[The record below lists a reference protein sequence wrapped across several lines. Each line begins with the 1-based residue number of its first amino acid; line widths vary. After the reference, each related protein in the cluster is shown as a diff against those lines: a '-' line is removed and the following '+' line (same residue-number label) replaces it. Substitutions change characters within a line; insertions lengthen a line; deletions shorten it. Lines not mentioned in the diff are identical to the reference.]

1 MLNLK
6 MLMES
11 EEVCV
16 MESSRVLTW
25 CFAHHLFVLSKQRN
39 CLEYFRICK
48 LQNRVKRIQSTN
60 SAFPVQSDSEI
71 VDSVFDH
78 QYRLVFIIF
87 KDGKVSLYQYISC
100 NAEWRYIETQT
111 IIDDSKE
118 ILGYRCCGS
127 NGHLYWQTRA
137 GGHNSSQLADV
148 WAVPYHVNIGTEA
161 NIVSR
166 VHFMPPKLVIGS
178 CLPSDLQLQ
187 CSDNSVLVLPCH
199 QRMSGIVLSITP
211 VKVVVFDMLQG
222 VIACKEH
229 LLAPVQYSSLALPIM
244 NALQAPQ
251 RQGIDVKHVVTDGYR
266 ILLLCSGG
274 AVWIGEISDAVDG
287 GAEGF
292 SQIDADVDVELLE
305 LSNIILLEDILVFTD
320 DHFTEIRY
328 LNLRAGKLHRVPTGY
343 VGGLLSWCYYYDTT
357 NTTLHKSADVILLLQ
372 SGEPASLMEVLV
384 RSLDSIEQSS
394 VKGGEALCEPPTSIS
409 SLSLKLLHSTSRES
423 QSPQLLDIIEGNQ
436 GIVTPFSLSLAK
448 TVKES
453 NRTAESLIN
462 KRNVPLTI
470 TSESIYKLIDTV
482 SEDNVEGV
490 VSKLTYYTDVAP
502 RSCLSAF
509 SRYLDPQGSSAN
521 IVEKVM
527 ATGSKYM
534 EYTSAP
540 SAPNSIVDSLLSLI
554 DTQVSGKERLT
565 SDRSFLLSYSKLCIL
580 SSCENRILHI
590 IGLLKDSALEVDVI
604 DKLVQ
609 EFSRTSSM
617 HSNLINQYMHS
628 RDQIS

>member
-1 MLNLK
+1 M
-6 MLMES
+6 
-11 EEVCV
+11 
-16 MESSRVLTW
+16 W
-25 CFAHHLFVLSKQRN
+25 
-39 CLEYFRICK
+39 
-48 LQNRVKRIQSTN
+48 
-60 SAFPVQSDSEI
+60 
-71 VDSVFDH
+71 H
-78 QYRLVFIIF
+78 QKF
-87 KDGKVSLYQYISC
+87 
-100 NAEWRYIETQT
+100 
-111 IIDDSKE
+111 
-118 ILGYRCCGS
+118 
-127 NGHLYWQTRA
+127 
-137 GGHNSSQLADV
+137 
-148 WAVPYHVNIGTEA
+148 
-161 NIVSR
+161 
-166 VHFMPPKLVIGS
+166 
-178 CLPSDLQLQ
+178 
-187 CSDNSVLVLPCH
+187 
-199 QRMSGIVLSITP
+199 
-211 VKVVVFDMLQG
+211 
-222 VIACKEH
+222 
-229 LLAPVQYSSLALPIM
+229 
-244 NALQAPQ
+244 
-251 RQGIDVKHVVTDGYR
+251 
-266 ILLLCSGG
+266 
-274 AVWIGEISDAVDG
+274 
-287 GAEGF
+287 
-292 SQIDADVDVELLE
+292 
-305 LSNIILLEDILVFTD
+305 
-320 DHFTEIRY
+320 
-328 LNLRAGKLHRVPTGY
+328 
-343 VGGLLSWCYYYDTT
+343 
-357 NTTLHKSADVILLLQ
+357 
-372 SGEPASLMEVLV
+372 
-384 RSLDSIEQSS
+384 
-394 VKGGEALCEPPTSIS
+394 
-409 SLSLKLLHSTSRES
+409 ES

-453 NRTAESLIN
+453 NRTAEGLIN

-509 SRYLDPQGSSAN
+509 SRYLDPRVAPQSSCPPLVLAYLHLEWLLHPAN